1 MKIAFKI
8 EPSADKNVELHLLM
22 EVGDEDISFLIFS
35 KSPFKVEGLY
45 SLSLNKNTFPTDY
58 TNEVANFIEQ
68 NSSLSAGAFSS
79 TNIFYNFS
87 TSTLIP
93 LEYFREEDKEEILAQ
108 LFVPDKMRSCF
119 QESCRD
125 SDIKNI
131 YSVPTAIHNALLE
144 KYPTAKFAHS
154 SSFQVDKNNESVLL
168 CIIYNAS
175 VKIIFFKE
183 GQLQIVQYFDYVTPT
198 DVCYHLLNVAE
209 RFETAPS
216 SIQLNLSGMIDV
228 DSTLYKEVYKFF
240 LHINF
245 AETEDINVAEGFEGL
260 PSHFYHHLTAL
271 ANANN

>member
-1 MKIAFKI
+1 
-8 EPSADKNVELHLLM
+8 M
-22 EVGDEDISFLIFS
+22 EVGDEDISFLIYS
-35 KSPFKVEGLY
+35 KSPLRVEGLY
-45 SLSLNKNTFPTDY
+45 SLTLNKNAFPSDY
-58 TNEVANFIEQ
+58 INEVANFVEQ
-68 NSSLSAGAFSS
+68 NSSLSASTFSS
-79 TNIFYNFS
+79 VTVFYNFS
-87 TSTLIP
+87 TSTLLP

-108 LFVPDKMRSCF
+108 LFVLDNMRSCF

-154 SSFQVDKNNESVLL
+154 SSFQVDKNNESVLQ
-168 CIIYNAS
+168 CIIYNAGI
-175 VKIIFFKE
+175 KIIFYKE

-216 SIQLNLSGMIDV
+216 YIQLNLSGMIDV

-240 LHINF
+240 LHINYT
-245 AETEDINVAEGFEGL
+245 ETADINVAEGFEGL

-271 ANANN
+271 ANAHN

>member
-8 EPSADKNVELHLLM
+8 EPSANKNVDLHLLI

-35 KSPFKVEGLY
+35 KSPFRVEGLY

-58 TNEVANFIEQ
+58 TNELANFIEQ
-68 NSSLSAGAFSS
+68 NSSLLAGAFSS

-93 LEYFREEDKEEILAQ
+93 LEYFKEEDKEEILAQ

-119 QESCRD
+119 QESCKD
-125 SDIKNI
+125 SAIKNI
-131 YSVPTAIHNALLE
+131 YSVPTAIHNTLLE
-144 KYPTAKFAHS
+144 KYPSAKLAHS
-154 SSFQVDKNNESVLL
+154 TSFQVGKNNGSVLH
-168 CIIYNAS
+168 CIIYNAGM
-175 VKIIFFKE
+175 KIIFFKE

-216 SIQLNLSGMIDV
+216 SIQLIISGMIDV
-228 DSTLYKEVYKFF
+228 NSTLYQEVYKYF

-245 AETEDINVAEGFEGL
+245 GAAQEFVVAEGFEDL

-271 ANANN
+271 ANAHN

>member
-45 SLSLNKNTFPTDY
+45 SLSLNKNTLPTDY

-79 TNIFYNFS
+79 TTIFYNFS
-87 TSTLIP
+87 TSTLLP

-108 LFVPDKMRSCF
+108 LFVTDKMRSCF
-119 QESCRD
+119 QESCKD

-131 YSVPTAIHNALLE
+131 YSVPTALHNALLE

-154 SSFQVDKNNESVLL
+154 SSFQIDKNNESVLL

-245 AETEDINVAEGFEGL
+245 AENEDINVAKGFESL
-260 PSHFYHHLTAL
+260 QPHFYNHLTAL
-271 ANANN
+271 ANAHN

>member
-35 KSPFKVEGLY
+35 KSPFRVEGLY
-45 SLSLNKNTFPTDY
+45 SLSLNKNAFPTDY
-58 TNEVANFIEQ
+58 SNEVANFVEQ
-68 NSSLSAGAFSS
+68 NSSLSASAFSS
-79 TNIFYNFS
+79 TTIFYNFS

-119 QESCRD
+119 QESCKD
-125 SDIKNI
+125 SDVKNI
-131 YSVPTAIHNALLE
+131 YSVPTIVHNRLLE
-144 KYPTAKFAHS
+144 LYPSAKLAHS
-154 SSFQVDKNNESVLL
+154 TSYQVNKNNDSVLH

-175 VKIIFFKE
+175 IKIIFFKE

-216 SIQLNLSGMIDV
+216 SIQLTLSGMIDV
-228 DSTLYKEVYKFF
+228 NSTLYQEVYKYF

-245 AETEDINVAEGFEGL
+245 GSTEDLIVAEGFEYL

-271 ANANN
+271 ANAHN

>member
-1 MKIAFKI
+1 M
-8 EPSADKNVELHLLM
+8 
-22 EVGDEDISFLIFS
+22 
-35 KSPFKVEGLY
+35 Y
-45 SLSLNKNTFPTDY
+45 SLTLNKNAFPSDY
-58 TNEVANFIEQ
+58 SNEVANFIEQ
-68 NSSLSAGAFSS
+68 NSSLPTSAFSS
-79 TNIFYNFS
+79 VTVFYNFS
-87 TSTLIP
+87 TSTLLP

-131 YSVPTAIHNALLE
+131 YSVPTAIHNSLLE

-154 SSFQVDKNNESVLL
+154 SSFQVDKNNESVLR
-168 CIIYNAS
+168 CIIYNAGI
-175 VKIIFFKE
+175 KIIFFKE

-216 SIQLNLSGMIDV
+216 SIQLILSGMIDV
-228 DSTLYKEVYKFF
+228 NSTLYQEVYKYF

-245 AETEDINVAEGFEGL
+245 GAAQEFVVAEGFEGL

-271 ANANN
+271 ANAHN